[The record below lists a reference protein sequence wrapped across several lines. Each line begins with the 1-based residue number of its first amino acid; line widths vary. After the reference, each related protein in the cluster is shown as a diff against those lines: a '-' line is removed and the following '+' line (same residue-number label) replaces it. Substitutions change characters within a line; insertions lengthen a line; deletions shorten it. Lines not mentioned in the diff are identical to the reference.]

1 MTYEGIVVLG
11 VPRSGTTLL
20 RRLLDAH
27 PHVCC
32 PPETQLLSACSRFLE
47 EAPFAG
53 GLATGAIGG
62 LGFAGY
68 SRDEILDR
76 LREFAFSFFREI
88 AARNNKPRWAEK
100 TAQDVFHLDAIEVLC
115 GARCRYVCVVRHG
128 LDVSCSI
135 AELSAKMHRLL
146 PELHEY
152 VKRHAVPLE
161 AYTRAWVDGNERLLA
176 FVQAHPDWCVLT
188 RYEDLL
194 ADPEAELARVL
205 DFLGESEPVAPLL
218 QRAFGTVAA
227 PGLGDWKVYETHRV
241 HRDSVGR
248 YRDLDDWTVGHLAEI
263 ANPMLQRLGYDAVTP
278 PKAATAETA
287 RHTYELARAVASLRR
302 SAESGDS

>member
-11 VPRSGTTLL
+11 VPRSGTTLM

-27 PHVCC
+27 PRICC

-53 GLATGAIGG
+53 GLATGVVSG

-68 SRDEILDR
+68 TREEVLSR

-100 TAQDVFHLDAIEVLC
+100 TAQDVFHVDSIEALC
-115 GARCRYVCVVRHG
+115 GARCRYICVVRHG
-128 LDVSCSI
+128 LDVACSI
-135 AELSAKMHRLL
+135 AELSAKMHRVL

-152 VKRHAVPLE
+152 IKRHAVPLE

-176 FVQAHPDWCVLT
+176 FSRAHPDWCLQV

-194 ADPEAELARVL
+194 ADPDAELARVL
-205 DFLGESEPVAPLL
+205 DFLDESEPTAPLM
-218 QRAFGTVAA
+218 QKAFATVAS
-227 PGLGDWKVYETHRV
+227 PGLGDWKVYETHGV
-241 HRDSVGR
+241 HRYSVGR
-248 YRDLDDWTVGHLAEI
+248 YRALDDWTVRHLAEI
-263 ANPMLQRLGYDAVTP
+263 ANPMLERLGYAVVAP
-278 PKAATAETA
+278 PKTETAEAA
-287 RHTYELARAVASLRR
+287 RHTYELARAVASLQGSRKP
-302 SAESGDS
+302 GDP